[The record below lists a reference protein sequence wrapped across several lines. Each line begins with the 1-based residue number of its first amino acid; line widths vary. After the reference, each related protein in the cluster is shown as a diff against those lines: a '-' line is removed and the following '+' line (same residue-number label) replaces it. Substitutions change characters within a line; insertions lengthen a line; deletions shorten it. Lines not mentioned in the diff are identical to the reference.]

1 MATSNTTPT
10 SYELSHAEGKGT
22 SFPMISFEIL
32 GLMLIHL
39 NWLLCPMLEAV
50 VATHLVSSGTEGGG
64 RVLVLTPLKP
74 QALRIEEERLSK
86 TKR

>member
-1 MATSNTTPT
+1 
-10 SYELSHAEGKGT
+10 
-22 SFPMISFEIL
+22 
-32 GLMLIHL
+32 
-39 NWLLCPMLEAV
+39 MLEAV